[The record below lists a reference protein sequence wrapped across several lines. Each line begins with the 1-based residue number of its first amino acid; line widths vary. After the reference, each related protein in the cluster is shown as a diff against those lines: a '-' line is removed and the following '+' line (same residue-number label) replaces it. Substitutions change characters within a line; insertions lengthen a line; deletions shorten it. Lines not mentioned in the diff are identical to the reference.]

1 MATCDAK
8 RGGAYGR
15 RCCARMCSASLG
27 WRRVRVTGHECDL
40 EACCMQKRCSSARMK
55 FQRLTTARLATDR
68 PLVATMHCNTWPATR
83 NMLAPAAWATAGAV
97 PAALTAPDAWPRPQL
112 HPTPQ
117 LARKSPSIVRPH
129 CCCVSSPRPQRQRA
143 PTFGAQPPPCV
154 LTWLHLDILAAHV
167 LARVASAQESIDIR

>member
-83 NMLAPAAWATAGAV
+83 DMLAPAAWATAGAV
-97 PAALTAPDAWPRPQL
+97 PAALTAPDALAAPSTAPNT
-112 HPTPQ
+112 PTRSQVAFHRATALLLRIITP
-117 LARKSPSIVRPH
+117 PT
-129 CCCVSSPRPQRQRA
+129 A
-143 PTFGAQPPPCV
+143 PTGTDVRGATSSLRADVATPRHPGC
-154 LTWLHLDILAAHV
+154 TRAC
-167 LARVASAQESIDIR
+167 ARGQCAREH